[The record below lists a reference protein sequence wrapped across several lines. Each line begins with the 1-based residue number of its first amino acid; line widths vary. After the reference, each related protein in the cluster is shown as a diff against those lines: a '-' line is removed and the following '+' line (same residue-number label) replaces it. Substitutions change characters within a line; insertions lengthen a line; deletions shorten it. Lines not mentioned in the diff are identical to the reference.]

1 MEVETRMNSRQKK
14 PSKTA
19 VKVSMLLEPK
29 MIALLD
35 KEAKL
40 DGLSRGPWARKVV
53 INYLL
58 RRKP

>member
-1 MEVETRMNSRQKK
+1 MNSRQKK

>member
-1 MEVETRMNSRQKK
+1 MNSRQKK
-14 PSKTA
+14 PSKKT
-19 VKVSMLLEPK
+19 VKVAVSLEPK